1 MEAVNEK
8 YEERFMGFKCKLL
21 FLKHVLSKMFIISLE
36 ARSVIVTI
44 CNLLSLRT
52 VCIVRFYGLNWY

>member
-1 MEAVNEK
+1 METVNEK
-8 YEERFMGFKCKLL
+8 YEEIFMGCKFKLL
-21 FLKHVLSKMFIISLE
+21 FLKHALSKISIVPLE
-36 ARSVIVTI
+36 ARSIIVAI